1 MQKMIQEVAWI
12 TLGWSIDWQQTE
24 QLPMALTRFEEALQ
38 LTEQLGEYIL
48 SLHDKLRQITLQNL
62 EHLKTEEATRA

>member
-12 TLGWSIDWQQTE
+12 TLGWSIDWQHTE
-24 QLPMALTRFEEALQ
+24 QLPMTFTRFEEALQ

-48 SLHDKLRQITLQNL
+48 SLHDKLRQITLQYL
-62 EHLKTEEATRA
+62 EPLEAEEARRA